1 MYDAPAT
8 GMLQQEYD
16 DLISLVHPD
25 SQNRMNALEYVH
37 DVVGQNERKAVLP
50 EEDIT
55 PPQSMEQGNDGIS
68 VSYDGSRES
77 NYGTHQ
83 SLEAGPADLDA
94 APAFVGSTAESP
106 PRRTTPDDEIEESGV
121 FYFGSPTF
129 SFSKSIHYAQLEL
142 DDAGFE
148 WYLNV

>member
-55 PPQSMEQGNDGIS
+55 PPQSIDSPDPAIS
-68 VSYDGSRES
+68 VSDNGVPES
-77 NYGTHQ
+77 YASQ
-83 SLEAGPADLDA
+83 DQGPH
-94 APAFVGSTAESP
+94 PASPTVVGSTGGSP
-106 PRRTTPDDEIEESGV
+106 PHNQSRDGDSQESQHL
-121 FYFGSPTF
+121 FFGSPAF
-129 SFSKSIHYAQLEL
+129 SFSDSIQCAQLP
-142 DDAGFE
+142 
-148 WYLNV
+148 